1 MFNNVLLKIEL
12 LNNEAYMSMIK
23 SNYQIESSDLHP
35 ISNLLMEANAAAV
48 ASNSNMKAPYHQYH
62 SAAHNNNNTNGA
74 LAPILVATNN
84 LQNGAA
90 SNVISNG

>member
-1 MFNNVLLKIEL
+1 MFYYKIEL

-35 ISNLLMEANAAAV
+35 ISNLLMEANAATV
-48 ASNSNMKAPYHQYH
+48 ASNSNMMKTPYHQYH
-62 SAAHNNNNTNGA
+62 SSAHNNNNNNNGA

>member
-1 MFNNVLLKIEL
+1 
-12 LNNEAYMSMIK
+12 MIK
-23 SNYQIESSDLHP
+23 SNYQIESGDLHP

-48 ASNSNMKAPYHQYH
+48 GSNSNMKAPYHQYH
-62 SAAHNNNNTNGA
+62 SAAAHNNNGVVNS

-84 LQNGAA
+84 LQNGGAT